1 MNRFNVLS
9 LTAFLL
15 AIMVAAA
22 GLSGLWTITGS
33 TVERYSLLLI
43 EALTVLLLIA
53 NSHAIR
59 RWVYR
64 HSDDP
69 VARRVAW
76 LCLISICLCF
86 GGDIINFN
94 LPQSYFRHGEVVK
107 HDYLAD
113 SVWLF
118 APGYLLLMVAALY
131 LARSRG
137 LSIRIMATGLGLAAL
152 MGAASFASLHL
163 PGTGTYVS
171 VITGFYSML
180 ITAVGM
186 SGALLLLSFGL
197 TKAPPMVWLV
207 ALGLVLAAVADAV
220 IGTFWLYGKQ
230 GEGFYPAVRDINWVI
245 YIGSQSLVIHLP
257 RLAAAYPKGERAN

>member
-1 MNRFNVLS
+1 MDRFNVLS

-22 GLSGLWTITGS
+22 GLSGIWTVTG
-33 TVERYSLLLI
+33 TNTERLSLLLI

-53 NSHAIR
+53 NSHGIR

-64 HSDDP
+64 HSNDP

-76 LCLISICLCF
+76 LCFIGLCLCF
-86 GGDIINFN
+86 GGDIVNFN
-94 LPQSYFRHGEVVK
+94 LPQTYFRHGEVIK

-137 LSIRIMATGLGLAAL
+137 LSQKTMIVGLGLGAL
-152 MGAASFASLHL
+152 MGAISFATLHL

-180 ITAVGM
+180 ITAVGV
-186 SGALLLLSFGL
+186 SGVLLLLSYGL
-197 TKAPPMVWLV
+197 TQAPPMAWLV

-220 IGTFWLYGKQ
+220 IGSFWLYGNNGQ
-230 GEGFYPAVRDINWVI
+230 GFFPEVRDINWVI

-257 RLAAAYPKGERAN
+257 RLAARHD